1 MNSFLILNIYK
12 IYLREYFEFDEKLIE
27 TLNFIRYN
35 YRNNEKNYLNAQ
47 NIRHFDT
54 NYKS

>member
-1 MNSFLILNIYK
+1 MNSFILLKIYK
-12 IYLREYFEFDEKLIE
+12 IYLREYFEFNKKLRK

-35 YRNNEKNYLNAQ
+35 YCNNENNYINAQ
-47 NIRHFDT
+47 NIRHLDT